1 MLEACLDEPL
11 WHEGTVRK
19 GFFFFFLVEN
29 TLENQDELIYN
40 DELKLQK

>member
-1 MLEACLDEPL
+1 MNHYGMKVQSGKA
-11 WHEGTVRK
+11 
-19 GFFFFFLVEN
+19 FFFFFLVEN